1 MMELE
6 KASSSSSDLSE
17 DSEEELT
24 KDEILMEKDISLSP
38 LVSFKTTS
46 EFEDDSSLKD
56 LVD

>member
-1 MMELE
+1 MELE

-38 LVSFKTTS
+38 PVSFKTTS